1 MYAASSDNSSKKAN
15 TKPCSTTT
23 PSFCNRIQLLQ
34 VGKFLL
40 VGSYSCTNSDC
51 SPGNHCGGL
60 ATGTTEAV
68 LKGNA
73 NMDRSFQQQID
84 RALQQVALVLDN
96 AKHPVLGEEVLLNL
110 SVANSELSV
119 MYRCIISTKTST
131 ISQSY

>member
-1 MYAASSDNSSKKAN
+1 M
-15 TKPCSTTT
+15 
-23 PSFCNRIQLLQ
+23 
-34 VGKFLL
+34 
-40 VGSYSCTNSDC
+40 
-51 SPGNHCGGL
+51 
-60 ATGTTEAV
+60 